1 MDYNI
6 SRPRVHSI
14 HITEAATKL
23 LKIVSWEAIRADPG
37 ALSAALVPP
46 VADRIYDTIIA
57 RRAHVCPRRAW
68 TPKDRF
74 SLTPIGLYGDLVRIA
89 QQSISSWGDDQ
100 RRRETRMRGGLEEDA
115 KGKEEAQKPVGG
127 AATPMRPKDKYGV
140 ELALAA

>member
-1 MDYNI
+1 MQLG
-6 SRPRVHSI
+6 SHPRRPWGILCGTRVSVARR
-14 HITEAATKL
+14 TFCCKARPYLDAP
-23 LKIVSWEAIRADPG
+23 PG
-37 ALSAALVPP
+37 A
-46 VADRIYDTIIA
+46 IA

-127 AATPMRPKDKYGV
+127 ASTPMRPKDKYGM